1 MRRKFQ
7 SWYAIQVNIQL
18 TAGNSNDMVDLAL
31 STVKPLGAQWLRDL
45 YDYML
50 SKPEIVINGF
60 SGLDY

>member
-1 MRRKFQ
+1 
-7 SWYAIQVNIQL
+7 
-18 TAGNSNDMVDLAL
+18 MVDLAL